1 MPYDDPDP
9 TDPTMLVGVAAGP
22 GGPDAMAAM
31 ARVFAEEFA
40 RLGYD
45 ARTLTALFENPFY
58 AGPHAALRALGAPAI
73 RAIVA
78 EAVVRWPRIAIIDA
92 AEKG

>member
-22 GGPDAMAAM
+22 GGPEALAAM
-31 ARVFAEEFA
+31 ARVFADEFA
-40 RLGYD
+40 RLGHD
-45 ARTLTALFENPFY
+45 ERALLALFENPFY
-58 AGPHAALRALGAPAI
+58 AGPHAAWRTLGAPAV

-78 EAVVRWPRIAIIDA
+78 EAVRRWPRVAIIDA
-92 AEKG
+92 PEED